1 MKNSRLAIALQYDGI
16 GAPRVTAKG
25 NDEIAQRIIETAKE
39 HNIPLEEDPALAG
52 LLYNVELG
60 EQIPE
65 TLYLAVAELLAFV
78 YQMRNQT
85 NQ

>member
-25 NDEIAQRIIETAKE
+25 NDEIAQRIIETARE